1 MPRFRWYG
9 LAAPVVALAVAAPV
23 QADTMVYIKK
33 GDVWMAK
40 DNGSRQ
46 VPITRNGKPRSPYFS
61 PSVADNGTIVALKG
75 IHLHSFKPNG
85 RRIVRARQW
94 AINPSPTL
102 STEPFSVDLSP
113 NGRIVA
119 THNAI
124 YSTYYDPR
132 TSQTRPEIEAQF
144 VDFFDFRKNK
154 EIGKTDGYYDYG
166 APSWLGSG
174 RVLTTSYGG
183 YNAQILVAKVGD
195 ETRGADFYWD
205 PGRFPNTG
213 MNTHILADAE
223 ATRAGDRFAVMR
235 RPLLGADAAEL
246 SVATIQIYR
255 TGSPSTASTPL
266 CTIGPG
272 RRIDYD
278 ADPSWS
284 SDGRRLLWWERGRG
298 IFSTPVTADPG
309 CGLKP
314 RRIIRGGLS
323 PDLSRA
329 RLPRR

>member
-1 MPRFRWYG
+1 MPKFRWFG
-9 LAAPVVALAVAAPV
+9 VAVCLVALAVAAPA
-23 QADTMVYIKK
+23 QGDTMVFIKK
-33 GDVWMAK
+33 GNVWMAK
-40 DNGSRQ
+40 DDGSRQ
-46 VPITRNGKPRSPYFS
+46 VRITRDGKTSRPYFS

-85 RRIVRARQW
+85 ARVVKARQW

-113 NGRIVA
+113 NGKLVA

-124 YSTYYDPR
+124 FSTYYDPR
-132 TSQTRPEIEAQF
+132 TSQTRPEIEAEF

-154 EIGKTDGYYDYG
+154 EIGRTDGYYDYG

-174 RVLTTSYGG
+174 HALTTSYGP
-183 YNAQILVAKVGD
+183 YNAQILRAAVGD
-195 ETRGADFYWD
+195 QTRGEPFYWD
-205 PGRFPNTG
+205 PGRFPDTG
-213 MNTHILADAE
+213 MNTHIMADAE

-235 RPLLGADAAEL
+235 RPVLGADADDL

-255 TGSPSTASTPL
+255 TGTPSTDSTPL
-266 CTIGPG
+266 CAIGPG
-272 RRIDYD
+272 RRIGYD

-284 SDGRRLLWWERGRG
+284 SDGKRLLWWERGRG
-298 IFSTPVTADPG
+298 IFSTPVTSAPD

-314 RRIIRGGLS
+314 KRIVSGGLS

-329 RLPRR
+329 SLPRR